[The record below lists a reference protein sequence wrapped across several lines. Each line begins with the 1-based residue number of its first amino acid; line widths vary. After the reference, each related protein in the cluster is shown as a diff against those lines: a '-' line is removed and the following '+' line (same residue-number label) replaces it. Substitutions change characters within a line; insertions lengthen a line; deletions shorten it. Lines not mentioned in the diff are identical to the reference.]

1 MRQLGFEQLEVWK
14 KSSRLAVDIIR
25 QLEHCKNYGFK
36 DQLSRSALSIPSN
49 ISEGEERETPAESA
63 RFLYYAKGSC
73 GELITQVYIG
83 MELGYF
89 TKEQGL
95 AFINEAKHISVML
108 AKLIKLRKGVVK

>member
-14 KSSRLAVDIIR
+14 KSSRLTVDIIR

-73 GELITQVYIG
+73 GELITQVYIVSN
-83 MELGYF
+83 LGILP
-89 TKEQGL
+89 KNK
-95 AFINEAKHISVML
+95 A
-108 AKLIKLRKGVVK
+108 